1 MMLKRIN
8 AATVNAIATA
18 IRSMLM
24 RFWGVVS
31 GLAILSSIL
40 FGQFWYERLREGQN
54 KTHAGFEHCC
64 VGSCDS
70 LSDSD

>member
-40 FGQFWYERLREGQN
+40 LVSFWYEILPEEQN
-54 KTHAGFEHCC
+54 KPTQA
-64 VGSCDS
+64 
-70 LSDSD
+70 LSTVAWVPVIL

>member
-24 RFWGVVS
+24 RFWVVGS
-31 GLAILSSIL
+31 GRAILSSIL
-40 FGQFWYERLREGQN
+40 LVSFGVEDCLKG
-54 KTHAGFEHCC
+54 KTKPTQA
-64 VGSCDS
+64 
-70 LSDSD
+70 LSTVAWVPEISKRF